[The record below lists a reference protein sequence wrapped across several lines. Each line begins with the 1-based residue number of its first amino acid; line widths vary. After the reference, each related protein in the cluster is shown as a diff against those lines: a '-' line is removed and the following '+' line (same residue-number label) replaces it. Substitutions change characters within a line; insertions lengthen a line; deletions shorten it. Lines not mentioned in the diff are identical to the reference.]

1 MFSPQLCHTFA
12 TYFFVLR
19 LNVSHKAM
27 MGILAHPALVLFYL
41 SIIIY
46 CMYSVLFNQSIMHF
60 FFLCALN

>member
-19 LNVSHKAM
+19 LNVSHKAL

-46 CMYSVLFNQSIMHF
+46 CM
-60 FFLCALN
+60 